1 MKNKLTKNWGLKLAS
16 FLFAAVLWFVVT
28 NINDP
33 IEPIRFSNIPV
44 TIINGD
50 LITERGQIYEVLDNT
65 DMIDAVMVYAPRS
78 IIDTLDSSNV
88 VAVADMEELSSLDTI
103 AIKLST
109 NKYNNKVESIQGNID
124 MVKLNIEDLQS
135 RSFPIQASIVGE
147 VGEGYMLGDV
157 TTEQNL
163 IRVSGPESVVSQIAK
178 AQAEVDVSG
187 FTRNI
192 NTDADVRL
200 YNDQDNVIPPDNL
213 ERSITK
219 VRVNI
224 EILEKKTVPIA
235 YTVSG
240 TPADGYQMTGE
251 TASTRNSVEIAGRS
265 QTVQNINAI
274 EIPEGVIDITDETAD
289 VTTLVDIKDYLPD
302 GVIIAEDGFT
312 GMVEITVHIGQE
324 VRRTFSRS
332 VEDIRIIGVPAGFQ
346 AVITEPEGN
355 CSVVMHGL
363 SEDFQE
369 INIGE
374 LQVSVNVAQWLE
386 NQGMGQPASGYYN
399 IPISVNLPADSAVTW
414 EAQDVQVHITERE

>member
-16 FLFAAVLWFVVT
+16 FLFATVLWVVVT

-33 IEPIRFSNIPV
+33 IDSIRLSDIPV
-44 TIINGD
+44 TIKNGD
-50 LITERGQIYEVLDNT
+50 LITERGQVYEVLDNT
-65 DMIDAVMVYAPRS
+65 DMIDTVMVYAPRS
-78 IIDTLDSSNV
+78 IIGTLDKSNV

-109 NKYNNKVESIQGNID
+109 NKYNNMIESIQGNID
-124 MVKLNIEDLQS
+124 MVKLNIEDLQT

-192 NTDADVRL
+192 NTDADIRL
-200 YNDQDNVIPPDNL
+200 YDDYDNVIPPDNL

-219 VRVNI
+219 VRVNV

-251 TASTRNSVEIAGRS
+251 IASTRNNVVIAGRS

-302 GVIIAEDGFT
+302 GVIIAEDDFS
-312 GMVEITVHIGQE
+312 GMVEITVYIGQE
-324 VRRTFSRS
+324 VRRTFSRH

-346 AVITEPEGN
+346 AVITNPEEN
-355 CSVVMHGL
+355 CSVVLHGL
-363 SEDFQE
+363 AEDFQE

-374 LQVSVNVAQWLE
+374 LQVSVNVAEWLE
-386 NQGMGQPASGYYN
+386 DQGMEQPESGYYN
-399 IPISVNLPADSAVTW
+399 IPISVNLPVDSAVTW
-414 EAQDVQVHITERE
+414 EAQNVQVHITERE

>member
-44 TIINGD
+44 TIKNGD
-50 LITERGQIYEVLDNT
+50 LITERGQVYEVLDNT
-65 DMIDAVMVYAPRS
+65 DMIDNVIVYAPRS
-78 IIDTLDSSNV
+78 IIDALDSSNV

-124 MVKLNIEDLQS
+124 MVKLNIEDLQT

-147 VGEGYMLGDV
+147 VGEGCMLGDV
-157 TTEQNL
+157 TTDQNL

-192 NTDADVRL
+192 NTDADIRL
-200 YNDQDNVIPPDNL
+200 YDDHDNVISPDNL

-251 TASTRNSVEIAGRS
+251 TASTRNNVVIAGRS

-274 EIPEGVIDITDETAD
+274 EIPEGVIDIADETAD

-302 GVIIAEDGFT
+302 GVIIAEDDFSGI
-312 GMVEITVHIGQE
+312 VEITVYIGQE

-346 AVITEPEGN
+346 AVITNPEEN
-355 CSVVMHGL
+355 CSVALYGL
-363 SEDFQE
+363 AGDFQE

-374 LQVSVNVAQWLE
+374 LQVSVNVAEWLE
-386 NQGMGQPASGYYN
+386 AQRIEQPESGYYN
-399 IPISVNLPADSAVTW
+399 IPISVNLPADSAITW